1 MAKSQKPDLKTVE
14 SYDVSFI
21 EIIRANGKWLETGVN
36 VATAIN
42 VEFTDSSSQ
51 SPLVLF
57 RALLSLCKI
66 LH

>member
-1 MAKSQKPDLKTVE
+1 VAMSQKPDLKTIE

-21 EIIRANGKWLETGVN
+21 EIRANGKWLETGVN

-42 VEFTDSSSQ
+42 VEFAGSSRQ
-51 SPLVLF
+51 SPFVLL
-57 RALLSLCKI
+57 RAFLSLCKI